1 MRKGRLITFEG
12 IDGCGKST
20 QSVKAA
26 DFLRSKHVDVVLTRE
41 PGGTK
46 LAERIRSILLENSDH
61 SISYIA
67 ELMLYLA
74 SRAQHMQEIISP
86 ALSSGKWVI
95 SDRFYDS
102 SITYQGFARGLEP
115 EKVRE
120 FSLFVTKGIK
130 PNITF
135 FIDVTPEIACERI
148 FKNGKSLD
156 RLESESVGF
165 FEKIREG
172 YKWLVESEP
181 NRIVE
186 IDGSETIEQVWAQIE
201 TVFLDRF
208 PELEQ

>member
-20 QSVKAA
+20 QSVKTA
-26 DFLRSKHVDVVLTRE
+26 DFLHSKRVDVVLTRE

-46 LAERIRSILLENSDH
+46 LAERIRSILLENSNH
-61 SISYIA
+61 SISSMA

-86 ALSSGKWVI
+86 ALSCGKWVV

-102 SITYQGFARGLEP
+102 SIAYQGFARGLEP

-130 PNITF
+130 PNVTF

-148 FKNGKSLD
+148 LKNGKSLD
-156 RLESESVGF
+156 RLESESIGF
-165 FEKIREG
+165 FKKIREG
-172 YKWLVESEP
+172 YKWLAESEP

-186 IDGSETIEQVWAQIE
+186 IDGSETIEKVWAQIE
-201 TVFLDRF
+201 IVLLDRF
-208 PELEQ
+208 PELER

>member
-26 DFLRSKHVDVVLTRE
+26 DFLRSKRVDVVLTRE

-46 LAERIRSILLENSDH
+46 LAERIRSILLENSNH

-86 ALSSGKWVI
+86 ALSCGKWVI

-102 SITYQGFARGLEP
+102 SIAYQGFARGLEP

-130 PNITF
+130 PNVTF

-148 FKNGKSLD
+148 SKNGKSLD

-165 FEKIREG
+165 FKKIREG
-172 YKWLVESEP
+172 YKWLAESEP

-208 PELEQ
+208 PEL

>member
-1 MRKGRLITFEG
+1 MREGRLITFEG

-20 QSVKAA
+20 QSEKAA
-26 DFLRSKHVDVVLTRE
+26 DFLRSKRVDVVLTRE

-46 LAERIRSILLENSDH
+46 LAERIRSILLENSNY

-86 ALSSGKWVI
+86 ALSCGKWVV

-102 SITYQGFARGLEP
+102 SIAYQGFARGLPP

-130 PNITF
+130 PNVTF

-148 FKNGKSLD
+148 SNNGKSLD

-165 FEKIREG
+165 FKRIREG
-172 YKWLVESEP
+172 YKWLAESEP

-186 IDGSETIEQVWAQIE
+186 IDGSETIEKVWAQIE
-201 TVFLDRF
+201 TVLLDRF
-208 PELEQ
+208 PELER